1 MCADLLDR
9 VTAPIDQALAMAG
22 LSLSDINAI
31 EMLGGAQRVPAVQA
45 KLQAHVGADVPLGV
59 HLNADEASALG
70 AAFHAANI
78 STAFKVRFQSAFK
91 GERGGKRRKRLKEG
105 RR

>member
-1 MCADLLDR
+1 MCADLLAR
-9 VTAPIDQALAMAG
+9 VTAPIDKALAVAG

-78 STAFKVRFQSAFK
+78 STAFKVT
-91 GERGGKRRKRLKEG
+91 GGGTGMGALF
-105 RR
+105 